1 MPRVYLSLGSNL
13 GDRLALLRAAVQQL
27 QAHGLALMD
36 ASPLYESEAWEEEPG
51 QTDVERRWYLNCALA
66 VETTLRPRDLLD
78 HLQAIET
85 ALGRTRT
92 AGLTPEAQRFT
103 PRTVDIDIIFY
114 GEEVISVPDDIHVPH
129 LLAAERAFVLRPLA
143 DIAPELTHPTLYR
156 SIRDLLAE
164 LADEHEVRPGAYP
177 ARWFEEPA

>member
-27 QAHGLALMD
+27 QAHGLALVD

-66 VETTLRPRDLLD
+66 VETALRPRDLLD

-114 GEEVISVPDDIHVPH
+114 GDEVISVPDDIHVPH

-143 DIAPELTHPTLYR
+143 DIAP
-156 SIRDLLAE
+156 
-164 LADEHEVRPGAYP
+164 GAHAP
-177 ARWFEEPA
+177 DAVPLDP

>member
-13 GDRLALLRAAVQQL
+13 GDRLAVLRAAVQQL
-27 QAHGLALMD
+27 QAHGLALVD

-143 DIAPELTHPTLYR
+143 DIAPEFTHPTLYR

-164 LADEHEVRPGAYP
+164 LADEHEVRPGIYP
-177 ARWFEEPA
+177 VRWFEEPA

>member
-27 QAHGLALMD
+27 QAHGLALVD

-66 VETTLRPRDLLD
+66 VETALRPRDLLD

-114 GEEVISVPDDIHVPH
+114 GDEVISAPDNLHVPH
-129 LLAAERAFVLRPLA
+129 LLAAERGFVLRPLA
-143 DIAPELTHPTLYR
+143 DIAPDFTHPTLYR
-156 SIRDLLAE
+156 PVRELLAE
-164 LADEHEVRPGAYP
+164 LADEHEVRLGAYP
-177 ARWFEEPA
+177 TDWLER